1 MIRMLNIWFGAV
13 VESTTRD
20 AGDLRVMK
28 VSISIYICRSQASK
42 RCSCCFFS
50 TRLFLRPIY
59 MRFTVRAADVRI
71 AGYFCGFSYKL
82 LSGKAAAAI

>member
-1 MIRMLNIWFGAV
+1 M
-13 VESTTRD
+13 ESTTRD

-28 VSISIYICRSQASK
+28 VSTSIYFGDHKHRK
-42 RCSCCFFS
+42 DVRVVFS
-50 TRLFLRPIY
+50 TRHFLRPIY
-59 MRFTVRAADVRI
+59 MRFSVRAADVRI